1 MIYCASTRKHGV
13 AKTMSKTVEFRL
25 PLEAIRAY
33 CRQRP
38 IKRLLLFGSALRE
51 DFTQESDID
60 LLVEYAPEADLD
72 AYEIF
77 RQQEDFSEIIGRPVD
92 LGEPRSLKP
101 YIRQEVIESAELIYD
116 VNGIEPGRSKPMPKK
131 PDRDRM
137 RLLDMR
143 DAAEKARRIATGR
156 TRADLDSDDMLDLAL
171 VKAIEIIGE
180 AANHVSEDTRALAPD
195 IDWGKII
202 GMRNRL
208 IHDYTNINLDVLW
221 EVITYQL
228 PPLITALNRLIEAKY
243 GAQDE

>member
-1 MIYCASTRKHGV
+1 MGV
-13 AKTMSKTVEFRL
+13 ANRMSKTVEFRL

-92 LGEPRSLKP
+92 LGEPHSLKP

-131 PDRDRM
+131 PDKDRL

-143 DAAEKARRIATGR
+143 DAAEDAIQFATGR
-156 TRADLDSDDMLDLAL
+156 ARADIENDRMLKSAL
-171 VKAIEIIGE
+171 VREVEVIGE
-180 AANHVSEDTRALAPD
+180 AANHVSEATRALAPE

-221 EVITYQL
+221 DVITYQL
-228 PPLITALNRLIEAKY
+228 PPLISELNRLIEAKY
-243 GAQDE
+243 GARNE

>member
-1 MIYCASTRKHGV
+1 
-13 AKTMSKTVEFRL
+13 MSKTVEFRL

-92 LGEPRSLKP
+92 LGEPHSLKP

-131 PDRDRM
+131 PDRDRL

-143 DAAEKARRIATGR
+143 DAAEDAISIAGGYS
-156 TRADLDSDDMLDLAL
+156 RAEIEKIRMLQLAL
-171 VKAIEIIGE
+171 VKAVEIIGE

-195 IDWGKII
+195 IDWGDIV
-202 GMRNRL
+202 GMRNNL
-208 IHDYTNINLDVLW
+208 VHAYWKINYDALW
-221 EVITYQL
+221 DVITYQL
-228 PPLITALNRLIEAKY
+228 PPLISELHRLIEAKY

>member
-1 MIYCASTRKHGV
+1 MVYCASMRKHGV

-92 LGEPRSLKP
+92 LGEPHSLKP

-131 PDRDRM
+131 PDRDRL

-143 DAAEKARRIATGR
+143 DAAEDAISIAGGYS
-156 TRADLDSDDMLDLAL
+156 RAEIEKIRMQQLAL
-171 VKAIEIIGE
+171 VKAVEIIGE
-180 AANHVSEDTRALAPD
+180 AANHVSEETKALAPD
-195 IDWGKII
+195 IDWGDIV
-202 GMRNRL
+202 GMRNNL
-208 IHDYTNINLDVLW
+208 VHAYWKINYDALW
-221 EVITYQL
+221 DVITYQL
-228 PPLITALNRLIEAKY
+228 PPLISELHRLIEAKY